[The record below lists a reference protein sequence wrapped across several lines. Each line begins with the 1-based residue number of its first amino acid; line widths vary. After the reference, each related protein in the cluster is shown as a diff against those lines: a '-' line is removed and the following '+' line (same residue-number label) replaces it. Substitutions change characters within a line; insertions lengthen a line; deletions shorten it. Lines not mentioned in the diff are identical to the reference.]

1 MPPCEAVVLN
11 ENATSDRMHG
21 IDGQHE
27 RIKRPLAGT
36 SGQTGIAEPGLEIDK
51 SCGSHF
57 PAHVGIRS
65 VSRTPIGCYGGFRWR
80 KKADS
85 SPGPDTRRNKV
96 ASSRGSSAV
105 GGLSVD
111 RASCGKPDLKYP
123 RVPGA
128 CPTQVSPGNI
138 QFSPRG
144 L

>member
-36 SGQTGIAEPGLEIDK
+36 SGQTGIAEPGLEIDE
-51 SCGSHF
+51 S
-57 PAHVGIRS
+57 
-65 VSRTPIGCYGGFRWR
+65 CYGGFRWR

-111 RASCGKPDLKYP
+111 RASCGKPDLKYHP
-123 RVPGA
+123 RAGGMSHP
-128 CPTQVSPGNI
+128 SI
-138 QFSPRG
+138 PREYTIFAPWS
-144 L
+144 LTTR